1 MIRGKWKG
9 GRRKGKKER
18 KRKKGE
24 GKNRGAICSCDFSVG
39 KSLQQVCVRL
49 PASAVN
55 VTLPAFAAERR
66 AAAPQPLS
74 AGPPCSNRSVYLLPA
89 GRTAVNP
96 QQRGAGANDETVSQT
111 DERTNERPLHGTCS
125 AYLAFFVGCLVN

>member
-1 MIRGKWKG
+1 MGGEKRKEREREGKERAKGKRKEKQKGKSGEERIRGKMEGREEEGKEGKKEEKG
-9 GRRKGKKER
+9 GRW
-18 KRKKGE
+18 
-24 GKNRGAICSCDFSVG
+24 KNRGGMCSCDFSVG

-74 AGPPCSNRSVYLLPA
+74 ADPPCSNRSVYLMPA

-96 QQRGAGANDETVSQT
+96 Q
-111 DERTNERPLHGTCS
+111 
-125 AYLAFFVGCLVN
+125 